1 MTNKLDNLVDQVTTQ
16 LPKGGAWLTL
26 KNIQLAINIVFD
38 TIYEVIKLGLLLT
51 GLYYLY
57 AITPELST
65 LLTHLGTK

>member
-1 MTNKLDNLVDQVTTQ
+1 MQNLDNLAKEITNQI
-16 LPKGGAWLTL
+16 PKGGAWLTL

-65 LLTHLGTK
+65 LLQHLGTK

>member
-1 MTNKLDNLVDQVTTQ
+1 MNNKLDNLLNQVTTEI
-16 LPKGGAWLTL
+16 PKGGAWLTL
-26 KNIQLAINIVFD
+26 KNIQLAINIAFD

-65 LLTHLGTK
+65 LLQHLGTK